1 MAEFRLCYKR
11 GKVGYAKNHAA
22 YILREN
28 NYKAKEDLVFKQSG
42 NMTFIDGNNALAF
55 WEAAD
60 QNEGMNRNAYREL
73 ELNIPNELT
82 HTQAVVLVQ
91 EYVKKEIGND
101 FPYSFAIH
109 ESFNEN
115 GEKNLH
121 CHLMFS
127 ERKIDGI
134 GRELNRF
141 FKKAN
146 SKKPELGGAKKDRD
160 WKKKERLLGLR
171 KSWEVTANE
180 VLKSHGYEARIDC
193 RSLEDRKNEALQKG
207 EYAKAET
214 LNRAA
219 VNISGKILQK
229 IKIAGY
235 MSLSKA
241 EKAEIEKY
249 NKAKEIKATKERD
262 YGIRT
267 GKIVPTKDELISRIE
282 KIKSMEL
289 ADGSERLDEA
299 GLKRMTVNI
308 LSKGSFNKA
317 IKEMKT
323 VEKKRIV
330 YPFNEELIKEEQE
343 AQKRVMEIANK
354 YTMSDKYVRVLNQ
367 LERDYIREK
376 ELYNNLLKTEYNINL
391 THELEKKKIERNQ
404 GNQEKIMSRYDD
416 KPVEELRYRL
426 QELEKQDNSH
436 FAMQILSNYR
446 IEGLAHN
453 SLRYQKELKDLELE
467 KSNASHFG
475 TTEERKEIQNKIN
488 DLNTKID
495 KTDQEYSKITESI
508 FKDFDRADG
517 KFAETLKY
525 VEDTRRNEIKVI
537 QDLLIIKEKEQQ
549 PAENNLTSH
558 FKNIIEFEKLKNSY
572 EYFIKNNE
580 TEKYNKSLFKL
591 HNRLDVMEDTYTKS
605 LEEIAKMD
613 FKKIQPVIKEYKV
626 EYQNKV
632 NQDRANIEK
641 YDKGISNMNALLNG
655 KQLKTKEGYTPLE
668 LIALNKITKGEYS
681 LGYKEKEILKK
692 EIAEHKKELESLGK
706 LSFVRKQTLT
716 KEITEK
722 NILVNKLLVRE
733 TELLKKYKGSEFL
746 GDKTKEIKSIYN
758 SSVKKFEKDKMS
770 STRALNIDK
779 QILYKIK
786 GLEEREVLQKK
797 EKKKVFKGINKI
809 REINRPEGTG
819 NVGVTRE
826 LNKLSRFLKSLDNG
840 ETGYNNLD
848 IKLEKEGNSW
858 EI

>member
-28 NYKAKEDLVFKQSG
+28 NYKAKEDLVYKQSG
-42 NMTFIDGNNALAF
+42 NMAFIDGNNALAF

-60 QNEGMNRNAYREL
+60 QNEGINRNAYREL

-82 HTQAVVLVQ
+82 NVHAIDLVKR
-91 EYVKKEIGND
+91 YVRKEIGND

-109 ESFNEN
+109 ESFNEK

-127 ERKIDGI
+127 ERKLDGI
-134 GRELNRF
+134 DRELNRF

-146 SKKPELGGAKKDRD
+146 SKNPELGGAKKDRE

-171 KSWEVTANE
+171 KSWEIVANDKLRICGHK
-180 VLKSHGYEARIDC
+180 VRIDC

-207 EYAKAET
+207 EYAKAAT
-214 LNRAA
+214 LNRPA

-229 IKIAGY
+229 IKVAGY
-235 MSLSKA
+235 MSLSKT
-241 EKAEIEKY
+241 EKAEIERY
-249 NKAKEIKATKERD
+249 NKAKELKAAKERD

-267 GKIVPTKDELISRIE
+267 GKIIPSKEELISRIE

-289 ADGSERLDEA
+289 ADGSKKLDEA
-299 GLKRMTVNI
+299 GLKKRTINI
-308 LSKGSFNKA
+308 LTKGQFNKS
-317 IKEMKT
+317 IKELRII
-323 VEKKRIV
+323 EKKQLA
-330 YPFNEELIKEEQE
+330 YPLNEELIKQQKNIQE
-343 AQKRVMEIANK
+343 KILKVANEHEK
-354 YTMSDKYVRVLNQ
+354 TDKYIRIYNQ
-367 LERDYIREK
+367 LQRDYSREK
-376 ELYNNLLKTEYNINL
+376 ELYNNLLKTQYNINL
-391 THELEKKKIERNQ
+391 DYELEKKKIERNQ

-416 KPVEELRYRL
+416 KPIEELRYRL

-446 IEGLAHN
+446 IEGLGHN
-453 SLRYQKELKDLELE
+453 SLKYQKELKELELE
-467 KSNASHFG
+467 RSNASHFG
-475 TTEERKEIQNKIN
+475 TAEERKDIQDRIN
-488 DLNTKID
+488 ELNIKID

-517 KFAETLKY
+517 KFAQTLKY
-525 VEDTRRNEIKVI
+525 VEDTRRIEMKAI

-549 PAENNLTSH
+549 PLENNLASH

-613 FKKIQPVIKEYKV
+613 FKKIQPAIKEYRA

-641 YDKGISNMNALLNG
+641 YDKAVTNMNNLLTG

-681 LGYKEKEILKK
+681 LGYKERERLKNEIT
-692 EIAEHKKELESLGK
+692 EYKKELEGLGK
-706 LSFVRKQTLT
+706 LSFVRKQALT

-746 GDKTKEIKSIYN
+746 ADKTKEIKSIY
-758 SSVKKFEKDKMS
+758 SSSLKKFEKDKIS
-770 STRALNIDK
+770 STRAFNIDR

-786 GLEEREVLQKK
+786 GIEEREVLQGKSNKK
-797 EKKKVFKGINKI
+797 TFKDINKL
-809 REINRPEGTG
+809 REFSRGRGAEKTG
-819 NVGVTRE
+819 NTRV
-826 LNKLSRFLKSLDNG
+826 LNSLSRFLKGLDNG
-840 ETGYNNLD
+840 ESGYNNLD
-848 IKLEKEGNSW
+848 IKLEKEGHSW
-858 EI
+858 EM

>member
-28 NYKAKEDLVFKQSG
+28 DYKPKEDLVFKQSG
-42 NMTFIDGNNALAF
+42 NMSFIDGNNALAF

-60 QNEGMNRNAYREL
+60 QNEGINRNAYREL

-82 HTQAVVLVQ
+82 HTQAVVLIQ
-91 EYVKKEIGND
+91 KYVKKEIGND

-127 ERKIDGI
+127 ERKLDGI
-134 GRELNRF
+134 DRELNRF

-146 SKKPELGGAKKDRD
+146 SKNPELGGAKKDRE

-214 LNRAA
+214 LNRPA

-229 IKIAGY
+229 IKVAGY
-235 MSLSKA
+235 MSLSKT
-241 EKAEIEKY
+241 EKTELEKY
-249 NKAKEIKATKERD
+249 NKAKEIKAAKERD
-262 YGIRT
+262 YAIKQ
-267 GKIVPTKDELISRIE
+267 GKIIPTKDELISRIE
-282 KIKSMEL
+282 KIKSLEL
-289 ADGSERLDEA
+289 ADGSEKLDEA

-308 LSKGSFNKA
+308 LSKGQFNKA

-330 YPFNEELIKEEQE
+330 YPFNEELIKEEKE
-343 AQKRVMEIANK
+343 AQKRVMEIADK
-354 YTMSDKYVRVLNQ
+354 YTMSDKYIRVLNQ
-367 LERDYIREK
+367 LERDYTREK
-376 ELYNNLLKTEYNINL
+376 ELYNNLLKTKYNINL
-391 THELEKKKIERNQ
+391 VYELEKKKIEKNQ
-404 GNQEKIMSRYDD
+404 GNQEKIKSRYDD
-416 KPVEELRYRL
+416 KPAEELRYRL
-426 QELEKQDNSH
+426 EELEKQDNSH
-436 FAMQILSNYR
+436 FAMQMLSNYR

-453 SLRYQKELKDLELE
+453 SLRYQKELKELELE

-475 TTEERKEIQNKIN
+475 TTEERKEIQDKIN
-488 DLNTKID
+488 KLNIKIE

-508 FKDFDRADG
+508 FKDDK
-517 KFAETLKY
+517 KFLETLTY
-525 VEDTRRNEIKVI
+525 VEDTRRAEMKVI
-537 QDLLIIKEKEQQ
+537 QDLLKEKEPQQ
-549 PAENNLTSH
+549 PLENNLASH

-580 TEKYNKSLFKL
+580 NEKYNKSLFKL
-591 HNRLDVMEDTYTKS
+591 HNRLDVMEDTYNRS
-605 LEEIAKMD
+605 LDEIAKMD

>member
-28 NYKAKEDLVFKQSG
+28 DYKAKEDLVFKQSG
-42 NMTFIDGNNALAF
+42 NMKFIDGNNALAF

-82 HTQAVVLVQ
+82 HTQAVVLIQ
-91 EYVKKEIGND
+91 KYVKKEIGND

-109 ESFNEN
+109 ESFNDN

-134 GRELNRF
+134 DRELNRF

-146 SKKPELGGAKKDRD
+146 SKNPELGGAKKDRE

-207 EYAKAET
+207 EYAKVET
-214 LNRAA
+214 LNRPA

-229 IKIAGY
+229 IKVAGY
-235 MSLSKA
+235 MSLSKT
-241 EKAEIEKY
+241 EKAQVEKY
-249 NKAKEIKATKERD
+249 NKAKEIKAAKERD
-262 YGIRT
+262 YAIKK
-267 GKIVPTKDELISRIE
+267 GKVIPTKDELISRIE
-282 KIKSMEL
+282 KIKSLEL

-308 LSKGSFNKA
+308 LSKGQFNKA

-323 VEKKRIV
+323 VEKKRVV
-330 YPFNEELIKEEQE
+330 YPLSEELMKEEQE

-367 LERDYIREK
+367 LERDYTREK

-391 THELEKKKIERNQ
+391 VHELEKKRIERNQ
-404 GNQEKIMSRYDD
+404 DNQEKIMSRYDD

-453 SLRYQKELKDLELE
+453 SLRYQKELKELELE

-475 TTEERKEIQNKIN
+475 TTEERKEIQDKIN
-488 DLNTKID
+488 ELNTKIN
-495 KTDQEYSKITESI
+495 KTDQEYAKITENI
-508 FKDFDRADG
+508 FKDFDRTDG
-517 KFAETLKY
+517 KYMETLKY
-525 VEDTRRNEIKVI
+525 VEDTRINEMKVI
-537 QDLLIIKEKEQQ
+537 QGLLAVKEKEQQ
-549 PAENNLTSH
+549 SAENNLTSH

-580 TEKYNKSLFKL
+580 NEKYNKSLFKL
-591 HNRLDVMEDTYTKS
+591 HNRLDVMEDTYNRS
-605 LEEIAKMD
+605 LDEIAKMD
-613 FKKIQPVIKEYKV
+613 FKKIQPVIKEYRA
-626 EYQNKV
+626 EYQDRV

-641 YDKGISNMNALLNG
+641 YDKAITNMSNLLTG

-668 LIALNKITKGEYS
+668 LIALNMITKGEYS
-681 LGYKEKEILKK
+681 LGYKERERLKK
-692 EIAEHKKELESLGK
+692 EIEGNKKELEGLGK
-706 LSFVRKQTLT
+706 LSFVRKQALT

-733 TELLKKYKGSEFL
+733 GELLKKYKGSEFL
-746 GDKTKEIKSIYN
+746 ADKTKEIKSIY
-758 SSVKKFEKDKMS
+758 SSSLKKLEKDKMS
-770 STRALNIDK
+770 STRTLNINK
-779 QILYKIK
+779 QVLYKIK
-786 GLEEREVLQKK
+786 GIEEREVLQKK
-797 EKKKVFKGINKI
+797 EKKKIFRGINKI

-826 LNKLSRFLKSLDNG
+826 LNKLSRFLRSLDNG

>member
-28 NYKAKEDLVFKQSG
+28 DYKPKEDLVFKQSG
-42 NMTFIDGNNALAF
+42 NMSFIDGNNALAF

-60 QNEGMNRNAYREL
+60 QNEGINRNAYREL

-82 HTQAVVLVQ
+82 HTQAVVLIQ
-91 EYVKKEIGND
+91 KYVKKEIGND

-127 ERKIDGI
+127 ERKLDGI
-134 GRELNRF
+134 DRELNRF

-146 SKKPELGGAKKDRD
+146 SKNPELGGAKKDRE

-214 LNRAA
+214 LNRPA

-229 IKIAGY
+229 IKVAGY
-235 MSLSKA
+235 MSLSKT
-241 EKAEIEKY
+241 EKTELEKY
-249 NKAKEIKATKERD
+249 NKAKEIKAAKERD
-262 YGIRT
+262 YAIKQ
-267 GKIVPTKDELISRIE
+267 GKIIPTKDELISRIE
-282 KIKSMEL
+282 KIKSLEL
-289 ADGSERLDEA
+289 ADGSEKLDEA

-308 LSKGSFNKA
+308 LSKGQFNKA

-330 YPFNEELIKEEQE
+330 YPFNEELIKEEKE
-343 AQKRVMEIANK
+343 AQKRVMEIADK
-354 YTMSDKYVRVLNQ
+354 YTMSDKYIRVLNQ
-367 LERDYIREK
+367 LERDYTREK
-376 ELYNNLLKTEYNINL
+376 ELYNNLLKTKYNINL
-391 THELEKKKIERNQ
+391 VYELEKKKIEKNQ
-404 GNQEKIMSRYDD
+404 GNQEKIKSRYDD
-416 KPVEELRYRL
+416 KPAEELRYRL
-426 QELEKQDNSH
+426 EELEKQDNSH
-436 FAMQILSNYR
+436 FAMQMLSNYR

-453 SLRYQKELKDLELE
+453 SLRYQKELKELELE

-475 TTEERKEIQNKIN
+475 TTEERKEIQDKIN
-488 DLNTKID
+488 KLNIKIE

-508 FKDFDRADG
+508 FKDDK
-517 KFAETLKY
+517 KFLETLTY
-525 VEDTRRNEIKVI
+525 VEDTRRAEMKVI
-537 QDLLIIKEKEQQ
+537 QDLLKEKEPQQ
-549 PAENNLTSH
+549 PLENNLASH
-558 FKNIIEFEKLKNSY
+558 FKNIIEFEKLNNSY

-580 TEKYNKSLFKL
+580 NEKYNKSLFKL
-591 HNRLDVMEDTYTKS
+591 HNRLDVMEDTYNRS
-605 LEEIAKMD
+605 LDEIAKMD

>member
-28 NYKAKEDLVFKQSG
+28 SYQVKEDLIFKQSG
-42 NMTFIDGNNALAF
+42 NMSFIDGNNALAF

-60 QNEGMNRNAYREL
+60 LNEGMNRNAYREL

-82 HTQAVVLVQ
+82 HIQAIDLVKY
-91 EYVKKEIGND
+91 YVKKEIGND

-134 GRELNRF
+134 DRELNRF

-146 SKKPELGGAKKDRD
+146 SKNPELGGAKKDRE

-171 KSWEVTANE
+171 KSWEIEANDM
-180 VLKSHGYEARIDC
+180 LKICGHKVRIDC
-193 RSLEDRKNEALQKG
+193 RSLEDRKNEALQNG

-214 LNRAA
+214 LNRPA

-229 IKIAGY
+229 IKVAGY
-235 MSLSKA
+235 MSLSKT

-249 NKAKEIKATKERD
+249 NKAKEIKAAKERD
-262 YGIRT
+262 YAIRK

-308 LSKGSFNKA
+308 LSKGQFNKA

-330 YPFNEELIKEEQE
+330 YPFSEELINEEKE

-367 LERDYIREK
+367 LERDYTREK
-376 ELYNNLLKTEYNINL
+376 ELYNNLLKTQYNINL
-391 THELEKKKIERNQ
+391 VHELEKKKIERNQ
-404 GNQEKIMSRYDD
+404 GNQEKIKSRYDD
-416 KPVEELRYRL
+416 KPVIELRYRL

-475 TTEERKEIQNKIN
+475 TTEERKEIQDKIN
-488 DLNTKID
+488 ELNTKID
-495 KTDQEYSKITESI
+495 KTDQEYAKITESI

-525 VEDTRRNEIKVI
+525 VEDTRRAEMKAI
-537 QDLLIIKEKEQQ
+537 QDLLTVKEKEQQ
-549 PAENNLTSH
+549 PVENNLTSH

-591 HNRLDVMEDTYTKS
+591 HNRLDVMEDTYNRS
-605 LEEIAKMD
+605 LDEIAKMD
-613 FKKIQPVIKEYKV
+613 FKKIQPVIKEYRT

-641 YDKGISNMNALLNG
+641 YDKAITNMSVLLAG

-681 LGYKEKEILKK
+681 LGYKEREILKK
-692 EIAEHKKELESLGK
+692 EIEGNKKELEGLGK
-706 LSFVRKQTLT
+706 LSFVRKQALT

-722 NILVNKLLVRE
+722 NALINKLLVRE
-733 TELLKKYKGSEFL
+733 AELLKKYKGSEFL
-746 GDKTKEIKSIYN
+746 GDKTKEIKSIY
-758 SSVKKFEKDKMS
+758 SLSLKKLEKDKMS

-779 QILYKIK
+779 QVLYKIK
-786 GLEEREVLQKK
+786 GIEEREVLQKK
-797 EKKKVFKGINKI
+797 EKKKLFKGINKI

-826 LNKLSRFLKSLDNG
+826 LNKLSRFLRSLDNG
-840 ETGYNNLD
+840 ETGYNDLD

>member
-28 NYKAKEDLVFKQSG
+28 DYKAKEDLVFKQSG
-42 NMTFIDGNNALAF
+42 NMSFIDGNNALAF

-82 HTQAVVLVQ
+82 HTQAVVLIQ
-91 EYVKKEIGND
+91 KYVKKEIGND

-134 GRELNRF
+134 DRELNRF

-214 LNRAA
+214 LNRPA

-229 IKIAGY
+229 IKVAGY
-235 MSLSKA
+235 MSLSKI
-241 EKAEIEKY
+241 EKAEVEKY
-249 NKAKEIKATKERD
+249 NKAKEIKAAKERD
-262 YGIRT
+262 YAIKK
-267 GKIVPTKDELISRIE
+267 GKIIPTKDELISRIE

-308 LSKGSFNKA
+308 LSKGRFNKA

-323 VEKKRIV
+323 VEKKRV
-330 YPFNEELIKEEQE
+330 AYPFNEELIKEEQE

-367 LERDYIREK
+367 LERDYTREK

-404 GNQEKIMSRYDD
+404 GNQEKIMSRYGD

-508 FKDFDRADG
+508 FKDFDRTDG

-549 PAENNLTSH
+549 PAENNLASH

-580 TEKYNKSLFKL
+580 NEKYNKSLFKL
-591 HNRLDVMEDTYTKS
+591 HNRLDVMEDTYNRS
-605 LEEIAKMD
+605 LDEIAKMD

>member
-28 NYKAKEDLVFKQSG
+28 DYKAKEDLIFKQSG
-42 NMTFIDGNNALAF
+42 NMSFIDGNNALAF

-82 HTQAVVLVQ
+82 HIQAIDLVKY
-91 EYVKKEIGND
+91 YVKKEIGND

-109 ESFNEN
+109 ESFNDN

-134 GRELNRF
+134 DRELNRF

-146 SKKPELGGAKKDRD
+146 SKNPELGGAKKDRA

-171 KSWEVTANE
+171 KSWEIEANDM
-180 VLKSHGYEARIDC
+180 LKICGHKVRIDC
-193 RSLEDRKNEALQKG
+193 RSLEARRNEAIQNG

-214 LNRAA
+214 LNRPA

-229 IKIAGY
+229 IKAAGY
-235 MSLSKA
+235 MSLSKT

-249 NKAKEIKATKERD
+249 NKAKEIKAAKERD
-262 YGIRT
+262 YAIRK

-289 ADGSERLDEA
+289 ADGSQRLDEA
-299 GLKRMTVNI
+299 GLKRMAVNI
-308 LSKGSFNKA
+308 LSKGQFNKA

-323 VEKKRIV
+323 VEKKRVV
-330 YPFNEELIKEEQE
+330 YPLSEELMKEEQE

-367 LERDYIREK
+367 LERDYTREK

-391 THELEKKKIERNQ
+391 VYELEKKKIERNQ
-404 GNQEKIMSRYDD
+404 DNQERITSRYDD

-475 TTEERKEIQNKIN
+475 TTEERKEIQDKIN
-488 DLNTKID
+488 ELNTKID
-495 KTDQEYSKITESI
+495 KTDQEYAKITESI
-508 FKDFDRADG
+508 FKDFDKADG

-525 VEDTRRNEIKVI
+525 VEDTRRAEMKAI

-549 PAENNLTSH
+549 PRENNIASH

-580 TEKYNKSLFKL
+580 NEKYNKSLFKL
-591 HNRLDVMEDTYTKS
+591 HNRLDVMEDTYNRS
-605 LEEIAKMD
+605 LDEIAKMD
-613 FKKIQPVIKEYKV
+613 FKKIQPVIKEYRA
-626 EYQNKV
+626 EYQRKV
-632 NQDRANIEK
+632 NQDRENIEK
-641 YDKGISNMNALLNG
+641 YDKAITNMSNLLTG

-681 LGYKEKEILKK
+681 LGYKEREILKK
-692 EIAEHKKELESLGK
+692 EIEGNKKELEGLGK
-706 LSFVRKQTLT
+706 LSFVRKQALT

-722 NILVNKLLVRE
+722 NVLINKLLVRE
-733 TELLKKYKGSEFL
+733 AELLKKYKGSEFL
-746 GDKTKEIKSIYN
+746 GDKTKEIKSIY
-758 SSVKKFEKDKMS
+758 SSSLKKLEKDKMS

-779 QILYKIK
+779 QVLYKIK
-786 GLEEREVLQKK
+786 GIEEREVLQKK
-797 EKKKVFKGINKI
+797 EKKKIFKGINKI
-809 REINRPEGTG
+809 REINRPEVTG

-826 LNKLSRFLKSLDNG
+826 LNKLSRFLRSLDN
-840 ETGYNNLD
+840 EERGYNNLD

>member
-28 NYKAKEDLVFKQSG
+28 DYKAKEDLIFKQSG
-42 NMTFIDGNNALAF
+42 NMSFIDGNNALAF

-82 HTQAVVLVQ
+82 HTQAIVLIQ
-91 EYVKKEIGND
+91 KYVKKEIGND

-127 ERKIDGI
+127 ERKLDGI
-134 GRELNRF
+134 DRELNRF

-146 SKKPELGGAKKDRD
+146 SKNPELGGAKKDRE

-193 RSLEDRKNEALQKG
+193 RSLEDRRNEALQKG

-229 IKIAGY
+229 IKVAGY
-235 MSLSKA
+235 MSLTKA
-241 EKAEIEKY
+241 EKAEIERY
-249 NKAKEIKATKERD
+249 NKAKEIKAAKERD
-262 YGIRT
+262 YAIRK
-267 GKIVPTKDELISRIE
+267 GKVIPTKDELISRIE

-289 ADGSERLDEA
+289 ADGSQRLDEA
-299 GLKRMTVNI
+299 GLKRMAVNI
-308 LSKGSFNKA
+308 LSKGQFNKA

-323 VEKKRIV
+323 VEKKRIA
-330 YPFNEELIKEEQE
+330 YPFNEELIKEEKE
-343 AQKRVMEIANK
+343 AQKKVMEIANK

-367 LERDYIREK
+367 LERDYTREK
-376 ELYNNLLKTEYNINL
+376 ELYSNLLKTQYNINL
-391 THELEKKKIERNQ
+391 NYELEKKKAERNQ
-404 GNQEKIMSRYDD
+404 GNQEKIKSRYDD

-436 FAMQILSNYR
+436 FAMQMLSNYR

-453 SLRYQKELKDLELE
+453 SLRYQKELKELELE

-475 TTEERKEIQNKIN
+475 TVEERKEIQDKIN
-488 DLNTKID
+488 ELNIKIE

-508 FKDFDRADG
+508 FKDFDRTDG

-525 VEDTRRNEIKVI
+525 VEDTRRIEMKVI

-549 PAENNLTSH
+549 PVENNLASH

-580 TEKYNKSLFKL
+580 NEKYNKSLFKL
-591 HNRLDVMEDTYTKS
+591 HNRLDVMEDTYNRS
-605 LEEIAKMD
+605 LDEIAKMD
-613 FKKIQPVIKEYKV
+613 FKKIQPVIKEYRA

-641 YDKGISNMNALLNG
+641 YDKAITNMNNLLTG
-655 KQLKTKEGYTPLE
+655 KPLKTKEGYTPLE

-681 LGYKEKEILKK
+681 LGYKEKERLKK
-692 EIAEHKKELESLGK
+692 EIEDSKKELEGLGK
-706 LSFVRKQTLT
+706 LSFVKKQALT

-746 GDKTKEIKSIYN
+746 ADKTKEIKSIYN
-758 SSVKKFEKDKMS
+758 SSLKKFEKDKMS
-770 STRALNIDK
+770 STRTFNINK
-779 QILYKIK
+779 QVLYKIK
-786 GLEEREVLQKK
+786 GIEEREVLQKK

-809 REINRPEGTG
+809 REINRPDGMRST
-819 NVGVTRE
+819 GVTRE

>member
-28 NYKAKEDLVFKQSG
+28 DYKAKEDLVFKQSG

-323 VEKKRIV
+323 VEKKRV
-330 YPFNEELIKEEQE
+330 AYPFNEELIKEEQE

-367 LERDYIREK
+367 LERDYTREK

-404 GNQEKIMSRYDD
+404 GNQEKIMSRYGD

-508 FKDFDRADG
+508 FKDFDRTDG

-549 PAENNLTSH
+549 PAENNLASH

-580 TEKYNKSLFKL
+580 NEKYNKSLFKL
-591 HNRLDVMEDTYTKS
+591 HNRLDVMEDTYNRS
-605 LEEIAKMD
+605 LDEIAKMD

>member
-28 NYKAKEDLVFKQSG
+28 NYKAKEDLVYKQSG
-42 NMTFIDGNNALAF
+42 NMAFIDGNNALAF

-60 QNEGMNRNAYREL
+60 QNEGINRNAYREL

-82 HTQAVVLVQ
+82 YTQAIVLIQ
-91 EYVKKEIGND
+91 KYVEREIGND

-109 ESFNEN
+109 ESFNKS

-127 ERKIDGI
+127 ERKLDGI
-134 GRELNRF
+134 DRELNRF
-141 FKKAN
+141 FKRAN
-146 SKKPELGGAKKDRD
+146 SKKPELGGAKKDRE
-160 WKKKERLLGLR
+160 WQKKERLLGLR
-171 KSWEVTANE
+171 KSWEIQANE
-180 VLKSHGYEARIDC
+180 MLKAHGYEARIDS

-207 EYAKAET
+207 EYAKAAA
-214 LNRAA
+214 LNRPA

-229 IKIAGY
+229 IKVAGY

-241 EKAEIEKY
+241 EKAEVERY
-249 NKAKEIKATKERD
+249 NKAKEIKAAKERD

-267 GKIVPTKDELISRIE
+267 GKIIPSKDELISKIE

-289 ADGSERLDEA
+289 ADGSQKLDEA

-308 LSKGSFNKA
+308 LSKGKFNKA

-323 VEKKRIV
+323 VEKKRIA
-330 YPFNEELIKEEQE
+330 YPFNEELIRQEKEQ
-343 AQKRVMEIANK
+343 QKNVMDIANK
-354 YTMSDKYVRVLNQ
+354 YTMTPKYERVLNQ
-367 LERDYIREK
+367 LKRDYTREK
-376 ELYNNLLKTEYNINL
+376 ELYNNLLKTQYNINL
-391 THELEKKKIERNQ
+391 DYELEKKKIERNQ

-416 KPVEELRYRL
+416 KPIEELRYRL

-446 IEGLAHN
+446 IEGLGHN
-453 SLRYQKELKDLELE
+453 SLKYQKELKELELE
-467 KSNASHFG
+467 RSNASHFG
-475 TTEERKEIQNKIN
+475 TAEERKDIQDRIN
-488 DLNTKID
+488 ELNSKID

-517 KFAETLKY
+517 KFAQTLKY
-525 VEDTRRNEIKVI
+525 VEDTRKAEMKVI
-537 QDLLIIKEKEQQ
+537 QDLLKGKEHQQ
-549 PAENNLTSH
+549 PLENNLASH

-591 HNRLDVMEDTYTKS
+591 HNRLDVMEDTYIKS
-605 LEEIAKMD
+605 LEEIEKMN
-613 FKKIQPVIKEYKV
+613 FKKIQPVIKEYRA

-641 YDKGISNMNALLNG
+641 YDKAITNMNNLLTG
-655 KQLKTKEGYTPLE
+655 KPLKTKEGYTPLE

-681 LGYKEKEILKK
+681 LGYKERERLKNEIT
-692 EIAEHKKELESLGK
+692 EYKKELEGLGK
-706 LSFVRKQTLT
+706 LSFVRKQALT

-746 GDKTKEIKSIYN
+746 ADKTKEIKSIY
-758 SSVKKFEKDKMS
+758 SSSLKKFEKDKIS
-770 STRALNIDK
+770 STRAFNIDR

-786 GLEEREVLQKK
+786 GIEEREVLQGKSNKK
-797 EKKKVFKGINKI
+797 TFKDINKL
-809 REINRPEGTG
+809 REFNRGRGAEKTG
-819 NVGVTRE
+819 NTRV
-826 LNKLSRFLKSLDNG
+826 LNSLSRFLKGLDNG
-840 ETGYNNLD
+840 ESGYNNLD
-848 IKLEKEGNSW
+848 IKLEKEGHSW
-858 EI
+858 EM

>member
-28 NYKAKEDLVFKQSG
+28 NYKAKEDLIFKESG
-42 NMTFIDGNNALAF
+42 NMSFIDGNNALAF

-60 QNEGMNRNAYREL
+60 LNEGINRNAYREL

-82 HTQAVVLVQ
+82 HIHAIDLVKR
-91 EYVKKEIGND
+91 YVKEEIGSD

-134 GRELNRF
+134 ERELNRF
-141 FKKAN
+141 FKRAN
-146 SKKPELGGAKKDRD
+146 SKKPELGGAKKDRE
-160 WKKKERLLGLR
+160 WQKKERLLGLR
-171 KSWEVTANE
+171 KSWEIVANDK
-180 VLKSHGYEARIDC
+180 LKICGHKVRIDC
-193 RSLEDRKNEALQKG
+193 RSLEARRNEALQNG
-207 EYAKAET
+207 DLAKAEE
-214 LNRAA
+214 LNRPA

-229 IKIAGY
+229 IKVAGY
-235 MSLSKA
+235 MSLSKT

-249 NKAKEIKATKERD
+249 NKAKEIKAAKERD
-262 YGIRT
+262 YAIRK

-289 ADGSERLDEA
+289 ADGSQRLDEA
-299 GLKRMTVNI
+299 GLKRMAVNI
-308 LSKGSFNKA
+308 LSKGQFNKA

-323 VEKKRIV
+323 VEKKRVV
-330 YPFNEELIKEEQE
+330 YPLSEELMKEEQE
-343 AQKRVMEIANK
+343 AQKRVMEIAQK
-354 YTMSDKYVRVLNQ
+354 YTMSDKYMRVLNQ
-367 LERDYIREK
+367 LERDYTREK

-391 THELEKKKIERNQ
+391 VHELEKKRIERNQ

-453 SLRYQKELKDLELE
+453 SLRYQKELKELELE
-467 KSNASHFG
+467 KSNVSHFG
-475 TTEERKEIQNKIN
+475 TTEERKEIQDKIN
-488 DLNTKID
+488 ELNTKID
-495 KTDQEYSKITESI
+495 KTDQEYAKITENI
-508 FKDFDRADG
+508 FKDFYRTDG
-517 KFAETLKY
+517 KYMETLKY
-525 VEDTRRNEIKVI
+525 IEDTRINEMKVI
-537 QDLLIIKEKEQQ
+537 QSLLVAKENEQQ
-549 PAENNLTSH
+549 PTENNLTSH

-591 HNRLDVMEDTYTKS
+591 HNRLDVMEDTYNRS
-605 LEEIAKMD
+605 LDEIAKMD
-613 FKKIQPVIKEYKV
+613 FKKIQPVIKEYRA
-626 EYQNKV
+626 EYQKKV
-632 NQDRANIEK
+632 NQNRENIEK
-641 YDKGISNMNALLNG
+641 YEVGLKNINALING
-655 KQLKTKEGYTPLE
+655 KPLKTKEGYTPLE

-681 LGYKEKEILKK
+681 LGYKERERLKK
-692 EIAEHKKELESLGK
+692 EIEDNKRELEGLGK
-706 LSFVRKQTLT
+706 LSFVRKQALT
-716 KEITEK
+716 KEIADKEVTL
-722 NILVNKLLVRE
+722 NDLLDKE
-733 TELLKKYKGSEFL
+733 AKLLKKYKGSEFL
-746 GDKTKEIKSIYN
+746 GDKTKEIKYIY
-758 SSVKKFEKDKMS
+758 SSSLKKLEKDKMS

-786 GLEEREVLQKK
+786 GIEEREVLQKK
-797 EKKKVFKGINKI
+797 EKKKIFRGINKI
-809 REINRPEGTG
+809 REIKRPEGTG

-826 LNKLSRFLKSLDNG
+826 LNKLSRFLRSLDNG

>member
-28 NYKAKEDLVFKQSG
+28 DYKPKEDLVFKQSG
-42 NMTFIDGNNALAF
+42 NMSFIDGNNALAF

-60 QNEGMNRNAYREL
+60 QNEGINRNAYREL

-82 HTQAVVLVQ
+82 HTQAVVLIQ
-91 EYVKKEIGND
+91 KYVKKEIGND

-127 ERKIDGI
+127 ERKLDGI
-134 GRELNRF
+134 DRELNRF

-146 SKKPELGGAKKDRD
+146 SKNPELGGAKKDRE

-214 LNRAA
+214 LNRPA

-229 IKIAGY
+229 IKVAGY
-235 MSLSKA
+235 MSLSKT
-241 EKAEIEKY
+241 EKTELEKY
-249 NKAKEIKATKERD
+249 NKAKEIKAAKERD
-262 YGIRT
+262 YAIKQ
-267 GKIVPTKDELISRIE
+267 GKIIPTKDELISRIE
-282 KIKSMEL
+282 KIKSLEL

-308 LSKGSFNKA
+308 LSKGQFNKA

-330 YPFNEELIKEEQE
+330 YPFNEELIKEEKE
-343 AQKRVMEIANK
+343 AQKRVMEIADK
-354 YTMSDKYVRVLNQ
+354 YTMSDKYIRVLNQ
-367 LERDYIREK
+367 LERDYTREK
-376 ELYNNLLKTEYNINL
+376 ELYNNLLKTKYNINL
-391 THELEKKKIERNQ
+391 VYELEKKKIEKNQ
-404 GNQEKIMSRYDD
+404 GNQEKIKSRYDD
-416 KPVEELRYRL
+416 KPAEELRYRL
-426 QELEKQDNSH
+426 EELEKQDNSH
-436 FAMQILSNYR
+436 FAMQMLSNYR

-453 SLRYQKELKDLELE
+453 SLRYQKELKELELE

-475 TTEERKEIQNKIN
+475 TTEERKEIQDKIN
-488 DLNTKID
+488 KLNIKIE

-508 FKDFDRADG
+508 FKDDK
-517 KFAETLKY
+517 KFLETLTY
-525 VEDTRRNEIKVI
+525 VEDTRRAEMKVI
-537 QDLLIIKEKEQQ
+537 QDLLKEKEPQQ
-549 PAENNLTSH
+549 PLENNLASH
-558 FKNIIEFEKLKNSY
+558 FKNIIEFEKLNNSY

-580 TEKYNKSLFKL
+580 NEKYNKSLFKL
-591 HNRLDVMEDTYTKS
+591 HNRLDVMEDTYNRS
-605 LEEIAKMD
+605 LDEIAKMD

>member
-42 NMTFIDGNNALAF
+42 NMNFIDGNNALAF

-134 GRELNRF
+134 DRQLNRF

-241 EKAEIEKY
+241 EKTEIEKY

-267 GKIVPTKDELISRIE
+267 GKIVPTKGELISRIE

-323 VEKKRIV
+323 VEKKRV
-330 YPFNEELIKEEQE
+330 AYPFNEELIKEEQE

-367 LERDYIREK
+367 LERDYTREK

-404 GNQEKIMSRYDD
+404 GNQEKIMSRYGD

-436 FAMQILSNYR
+436 FTMQILSNYR

-453 SLRYQKELKDLELE
+453 SLRYQKELKELELE

-508 FKDFDRADG
+508 FKDFDRTDG

-580 TEKYNKSLFKL
+580 NEKYNKSLFKL
-591 HNRLDVMEDTYTKS
+591 HNRLDVMEDTYNRS
-605 LEEIAKMD
+605 LDKIAKMD